1 MDLGYAGIKVLP
13 WLCKI
18 TLFTSGS
25 VEIMMGVP
33 NMCVL
38 NTFPYLFQRVIREKK
53 KKKKGVAFITS
64 HSLDSS
70 KVNGQVHWEPE
81 NLRIIGSAHCLHTLI
96 RPMPPRGLVTAEEQA
111 FSFFYFS
118 VLLCSQIFF

>member
-38 NTFPYLFQRVIREKK
+38 NTFPYLFQRVREKK
-53 KKKKGVAFITS
+53 KKEVAFITS

-70 KVNGQVHWEPE
+70 KGIGQVHWEPE
-81 NLRIIGSAHCLHTLI
+81 NLRIIGSAHYLHKQI
-96 RPMPPRGLVTAEEQA
+96 RPMPSRGLVTAEEQA
-111 FSFFYFS
+111 FSFFYFF
-118 VLLCSQIFF
+118 VLLCFPD